1 MKLLYSALLSP
12 ICAGVMLTACAS
24 SEPKSANTQK
34 AISTIPNVAAPT
46 SGLTAQ
52 QLQPGECGLFLWT
65 KGLPN
70 TLIFFS
76 KAGTNAALMKSN
88 NTEEPVT
95 LTSAAGDIF
104 GQFMTRQTYQAP
116 NSVTVSLSFN
126 AGKTM
131 EDGQRIDNGRLT
143 RSSAEGWETI
153 IPVVGVRACQPG

>member
-1 MKLLYSALLSP
+1 MKLLYSALYSP
-12 ICAGVMLTACAS
+12 VCAGLMLTACATAA
-24 SEPKSANTQK
+24 PKPASANK
-34 AISTIPNVAAPT
+34 AMSTIPSVEAPT

-52 QLQPGECGLFLWT
+52 QLRTGECGLFLWT

-76 KAGTNAALMKSN
+76 KAGTNAALIKSN
-88 NTEEPVT
+88 NAEEPAT
-95 LTSAAGDIF
+95 LIRVEGDIF
-104 GQFMTRQTYQAP
+104 GQFMTRQTYQTS
-116 NSVTVSLSFN
+116 NNVIVSLSFS

-143 RSSAEGWETI
+143 RRSTEGWETI